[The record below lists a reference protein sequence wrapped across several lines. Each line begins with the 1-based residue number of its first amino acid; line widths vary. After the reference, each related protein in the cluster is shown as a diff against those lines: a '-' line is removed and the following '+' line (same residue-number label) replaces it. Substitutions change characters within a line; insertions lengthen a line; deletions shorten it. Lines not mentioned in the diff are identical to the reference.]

1 MPFPELVPGAA
12 SAEAWAPKQMGV
24 SSPLPHPGSREP
36 RPHHLAAR
44 AHTCTQRV
52 NLEAD
57 APIWTRLEPKMR
69 AAVWA
74 AGPDVLLMIPLGSR

>member
-12 SAEAWAPKQMGV
+12 SAEVWAPKQLGV
-24 SSPLPHPGSREP
+24 SSPLLHPGSREP
-36 RPHHLAAR
+36 RPHHLAAC

-57 APIWTRLEPKMR
+57 DPIWTRLEPKVR
-69 AAVWA
+69 AAVGA
-74 AGPDVLLMIPLGSR
+74 TGTDVLLMIPLGSR